1 MELFG
6 VVDENGMPTGEI
18 IERSEAHR
26 LGKPH
31 RTSHVWIVRKKGE
44 RVEILLQKRCE
55 QKDSY
60 PGCYDISS
68 AGHIPAGDDFVES
81 ALRELKEELGVCVG
95 VEQLEFCGI
104 HRKTIDE
111 VFHGARFIDRQ
122 ISKVFILWLD
132 KEAGDFSIQREEIES
147 VRWFDFEECKEAVIN
162 NSIPHC
168 IDIQELH
175 LIEEH
180 FK

>member
-1 MELFG
+1 MELFD

-68 AGHIPAGDDFVES
+68 AGHIPAGDDFEES
-81 ALRELKEELGVCVG
+81 ALRERSCLQRLLWDRGLGCV
-95 VEQLEFCGI
+95 LCLN
-104 HRKTIDE
+104 R
-111 VFHGARFIDRQ
+111 
-122 ISKVFILWLD
+122 
-132 KEAGDFSIQREEIES
+132 
-147 VRWFDFEECKEAVIN
+147 
-162 NSIPHC
+162 P
-168 IDIQELH
+168 
-175 LIEEH
+175 
-180 FK
+180 